1 MTTYYTCCTEPKPN
15 TFTFSAPAEAT
26 WIGFYAARLRMD
38 GYLRWAYN
46 SWVEQPLQD
55 SRFRTWAA
63 GDTYLVYPGCRSSI
77 RFERLIEGIQQCEKI
92 FILKEEY
99 KKAGK
104 VQAIRKLDKQL
115 EMFDIEQLK
124 QGASPEEMIEKMKK
138 TLNR

>member
-1 MTTYYTCCTEPKPN
+1 
-15 TFTFSAPAEAT
+15 
-26 WIGFYAARLRMD
+26 MD